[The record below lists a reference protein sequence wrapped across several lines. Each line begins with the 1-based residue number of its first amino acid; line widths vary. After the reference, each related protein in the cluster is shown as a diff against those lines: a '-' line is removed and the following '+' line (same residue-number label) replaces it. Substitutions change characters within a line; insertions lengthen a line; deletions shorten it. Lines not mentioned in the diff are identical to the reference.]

1 MWSNLSILQ
10 PHYSI
15 ITRLINPLNCT
26 LPPSDMHQCESDYVW
41 PLLQYSPATIKTSPC
56 GHSSPSFLS
65 SSQSHYN
72 YHPPYSISFSVF
84 FIALFSTVETFG
96 IYLLSPPSSASSS
109 PLLSSLLPPPCL
121 IRTSTLRQGTAAGAW
136 EQRFVHFGLI
146 NTQCPASQ
154 PPPVASK
161 WSTWLTNK
169 PVIEKKKKKKWHT
182 RGLNGCRSYCW

>member
-1 MWSNLSILQ
+1 MGWAKFQGLFNWPSKMWSNLSILQ

-109 PLLSSLLPPPCL
+109 PLLSSLLPPPPMSNKNQYAEAGDSS
-121 IRTSTLRQGTAAGAW
+121 RSLRATICSIW
-136 EQRFVHFGLI
+136 I
-146 NTQCPASQ
+146 D
-154 PPPVASK
+154 
-161 WSTWLTNK
+161 
-169 PVIEKKKKKKWHT
+169 
-182 RGLNGCRSYCW
+182 